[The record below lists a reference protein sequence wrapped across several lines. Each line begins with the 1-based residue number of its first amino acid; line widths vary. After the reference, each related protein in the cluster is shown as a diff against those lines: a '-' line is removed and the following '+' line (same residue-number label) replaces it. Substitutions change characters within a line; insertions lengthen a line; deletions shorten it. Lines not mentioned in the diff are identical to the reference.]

1 VTPAA
6 YPRVALDDGLRHRRG
21 RTLFAAAAA
30 KRSTAQAFS
39 RKVGYDRNY
48 PPNRTDFSPI
58 VRAVQATN
66 PDAVFVASY
75 PLDSVGMVRAASVKL
90 FGGSMVGLHITSV
103 KQQLG
108 PLLNGIVN

>member
-1 VTPAA
+1 V
-6 YPRVALDDGLRHRRG
+6 
-21 RTLFAAAAA
+21 
-30 KRSTAQAFS
+30 KKNAQKFG
-39 RKVGYDRNY
+39 RKVVYDRNY

-90 FGGSMVGLHITSV
+90 FGGGMVGLHITSV

-108 PLLNGIVN
+108 PLLNGIVNYDFWIPAKCDGAGRLDIFRGE